1 MPGENKAPM
10 RLRTILMILSLLA
23 LVSTAVGGLYYY
35 YSLQDSAL
43 VLARRRAA
51 GQTEVLTNQISSFL
65 SQNQKPARALASLG
79 EMRRALADPNEARL
93 EAANQVL
100 DRFQKAL
107 DVDVCYLLN
116 AQGLTIASSNRNSLD
131 SFVGHNFSFRPY
143 FKQAMAGHPAKYLA
157 LGTTSKKRGAYYSS
171 PVWGPGGL
179 PWGVAVIKAP
189 IGLLETSMEQGDM
202 DATLLVGPHDVIFSS
217 SRPEWVNKTLW
228 PSSLEHWEAIA
239 RTRQFGDGPW
249 PWSGIRRTGE
259 HKVTD
264 QRGEEYLY
272 YTRPVANFP
281 GWQVYYF
288 TDLSMVTQW
297 AFKPYVQTTGVVVLG
312 LCIFAGL
319 GVYFLY
325 RKASQEINRRR
336 SAELELRRSEERYRR
351 LYHKTPA
358 LLHSIDINGRLVN
371 VSDYW
376 AEAMGYNDQ
385 EVIGRRLTDFLTPES
400 RRHAQSEVLPR
411 FFRTGSAKDI
421 SYQFVKKNGEVVDV
435 LLSAIAERDDEGRIV
450 NSLAVLVDVT
460 TLKHTEEELRQAQE
474 KLSEYSRDLERQVRQ
489 RTREITSFMKYAPA
503 VVYMKDAEG
512 RYIMVNSRFEEL
524 FGLSMEEAWG
534 NTVTEL
540 FPPEIAGRF
549 RRYDQMVVRGK
560 QPVQAEERIPQES
573 GVSTYLSV
581 RFPIINESGEVSRV
595 CGIMLNITDLKKAQ
609 ERLRLLSGS
618 IMESQEKERRAIARE
633 LHDELGQVLTALR
646 IDAVWLRQRLS
657 EADPKAG
664 ARADTMC
671 ALIDQT
677 ISEVRGI
684 ATRLRPPALE
694 DLGLADALEWHTSDF
709 EKRTGIACVFSSN
722 GLPEVE
728 DPLAIA
734 TYRVA
739 QEALTNVARHSGAT
753 DVEVELASHEGLLE
767 LTVRDNGDGF
777 SVELLSEGEELG
789 IAGMRE
795 RAALAGGSLSIKS
808 APGAGTEVRLVLPLK
823 PGLGESL

>member
-1 MPGENKAPM
+1 M
-10 RLRTILMILSLLA
+10 RLRTILLILSLLA
-23 LVSTAVGGLYYY
+23 LVSTAVGGIYYY
-35 YSLQDSAL
+35 YSLQESAL

-65 SQNQKPARALASLG
+65 SQNQKPVKALASLA
-79 EMRRALADPNEARL
+79 ELQRAAADPGEANL
-93 EAANQVL
+93 AAGNLVL

-116 AQGLTIASSNRNSLD
+116 RKGMTIASSNRRSLD
-131 SFVGHNFSFRPY
+131 SFVGHNFAFRPY
-143 FKQAMAGHPAKYLA
+143 FKQALAGKAAKYLA

-171 PVWGPGGL
+171 PVLGPKGKIA
-179 PWGVAVIKAP
+179 GVAVIKAP
-189 IGLLETSMEQGDM
+189 ISLLETSIVQGDM

-228 PSSLEHWEAIA
+228 PSTLEDWEAIA
-239 RTRQFGDGPW
+239 RTRQFGEGPW

-259 HKVTD
+259 HKVAD

-272 YTRPVANFP
+272 YTRPVTNFP
-281 GWQVYYF
+281 GWRVYYL

-297 AFKPYVQTTGVVVLG
+297 AFKPYVRTTGVVVLG

-358 LLHSIDINGRLVN
+358 LLHSIDPNGRLMN

-376 AEAMGYNDQ
+376 AEAMGYSDQ
-385 EVIGRRLTDFLTPES
+385 EVIGRRLVDFLTPAS
-400 RRHAQSEVLPR
+400 RRHAEREVLPR
-411 FFRTGSAKDI
+411 FFRTGNAKDI

-435 LLSAIAERDDEGRIV
+435 LLSAIAERDDEGRMV

-460 TLKHTEEELRQAQE
+460 ALKHTEEELRQAQD

-489 RTREITSFMKYAPA
+489 RTREITSFMKYTPA
-503 VVYMKDAEG
+503 VVYMKDADG

-524 FGLSMEEAWG
+524 FEMSTERVWG
-534 NTVTEL
+534 NTVDSL
-540 FPPEIAGRF
+540 FPPDIASRF
-549 RRYDQMVVRGK
+549 HRYDQMVVRGK
-560 QPVQAEERIPQES
+560 QPVQVEERIPQES
-573 GVSTYLSV
+573 GFNTYLSV
-581 RFPIINESGEVSRV
+581 RFPIINEIGEVSRI
-595 CGIMLNITDLKKAQ
+595 CGIMLNITDLKRAQ
-609 ERLRLLSGS
+609 EKLRLLSGS

-646 IDAVWLRQRLS
+646 IDAVWLRQRLA

-664 ARADTMC
+664 SRADNMC
-671 ALIDQT
+671 DLIDQT
-677 ISEVRGI
+677 IIEVRGI

-694 DLGLADALEWHTSDF
+694 DLGLVDALEWHTSDF
-709 EKRTGIACVFSSN
+709 ERRTGIACVFKA
-722 GLPEVE
+722 LQVPEVE
-728 DPLAIA
+728 DQLAIA
-734 TYRVA
+734 AYRVA

-753 DVEVELASHEGLLE
+753 DVEVVLGAEDGMLNLS
-767 LTVRDNGDGF
+767 VIDNGDGF
-777 SVELLSEGEELG
+777 SVELLSEGKELG

-795 RAALAGGSLSIKS
+795 RASLAGGSLAIKS
-808 APGAGTEVRLVLPLK
+808 APGRGTEVRLSVPLK
-823 PGLGESL
+823 PTAGETS